1 MSLYIVHDETE
12 EMLCSLSMASTSAA
26 GVPGP
31 PPETVEAVEFSSSI
45 LQVQNEEKIAK
56 MPQVPGGHGKNG

>member
-1 MSLYIVHDETE
+1 
-12 EMLCSLSMASTSAA
+12 MLCSLSMASTSAA

-31 PPETVEAVEFSSSI
+31 PPETVEAVEFSSSV

>member
-1 MSLYIVHDETE
+1 
-12 EMLCSLSMASTSAA
+12 MASTSAA